1 MKKHIQVDLEPRLQ
15 LFRTSNHNLWPRAPK
30 STEKTE
36 PAMCREELQS
46 GRWQVASGWWQV
58 EPGKWQTAS
67 GNRRYA
73 VAHIIIALIYGS
85 IFAANYFA
93 PARPKKKKKKK
104 EPETEITWNVPASL
118 PLPLLQTSCRFHAQ
132 PGLACQRNYVH
143 HRQRLPQLQLLSPCQ
158 GEAPSTVDPMQ
169 PSALLTNLNKLVSI
183 SFKWNL
189 FSNL

>member
-1 MKKHIQVDLEPRLQ
+1 MA
-15 LFRTSNHNLWPRAPK
+15 RAPK

-46 GRWQVASGWWQV
+46 GRWQV
-58 EPGKWQTAS
+58 ETGKWQTAN

-93 PARPKKKKKKK
+93 PARPKTKKK
-104 EPETEITWNVPASL
+104 EPETEITWNVPLSL

-132 PGLACQRNYVH
+132 PGLACQRNYLH
-143 HRQRLPQLQLLSPCQ
+143 HRQRWPQLQLLSPCQ

-169 PSALLTNLNKLVSI
+169 PSALFTNLSKLVSI

>member
-1 MKKHIQVDLEPRLQ
+1 MA
-15 LFRTSNHNLWPRAPK
+15 RAPK

-46 GRWQVASGWWQV
+46 GRWQVETA
-58 EPGKWQTAS
+58 KWQTAN

-93 PARPKKKKKKK
+93 PARPKTKKK
-104 EPETEITWNVPASL
+104 EPETEITWNVPLSL

-132 PGLACQRNYVH
+132 PGLACQRNYLH
-143 HRQRLPQLQLLSPCQ
+143 HRQRWPQLQLLSPCQ

-169 PSALLTNLNKLVSI
+169 PSALFTNLSKHVSI

-189 FSNL
+189 FRNLWIQQKSYHCRRWGL